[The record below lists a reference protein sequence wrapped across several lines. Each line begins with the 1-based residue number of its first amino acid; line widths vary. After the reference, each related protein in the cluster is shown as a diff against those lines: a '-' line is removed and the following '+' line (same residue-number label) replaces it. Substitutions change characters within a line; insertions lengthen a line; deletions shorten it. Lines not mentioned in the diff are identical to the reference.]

1 MRTETEGRKAKKAAD
16 AEILRRMNSN
26 LRDFLEHSL
35 ISDSFWEKWTAL
47 SLPVDTIRC
56 WEIKD
61 CARADCPSFHDEGSR
76 CWLKVG
82 TLCGGMVQGDF
93 AKKYRSC
100 FSCKVMKEMEA
111 DEVRSLYEHVNIL
124 IHHLKK
130 RDEKI
135 VSAAITDQLTGV
147 YNRAYFNEFIDK
159 RVAHAGRYE
168 ENISFIMIDLDGFK
182 GLNDTYGHQAGD
194 DVLIEAASLL
204 KQMIRRSDLLFR
216 YGGDEFL
223 IILPYADCVRAETVK
238 ERIRTAAEQW
248 NLQNRRYVGFRLS
261 LSTGCSTWKQG
272 DDVFA
277 RIREADALMYEEKKQ
292 KKTVPSA
299 RQVSADSAPAK
310 KGPAT

>member
-1 MRTETEGRKAKKAAD
+1 
-16 AEILRRMNSN
+16 MNSN

-35 ISDSFWEKWTAL
+35 SSESFWEKWTAL
-47 SLPVDTIRC
+47 SLPMESIRC
-56 WEIKD
+56 WEIKH
-61 CARADCPSFHDEGSR
+61 CSRTDCPAFQEEEGR

-82 TLCGGMVQGDF
+82 TLCGGTVQGDF

-100 FSCKVMKEMEA
+100 FSCDVMKEMEE
-111 DEVRSLYEHVNIL
+111 DEVRSLYEHINIL

-159 RVAHAGRYE
+159 RISHAGRYE

-182 GLNDTYGHQAGD
+182 GLNDTFGHQAGD
-194 DVLIEAASLL
+194 SVLIEAATLL
-204 KQMIRRSDLLFR
+204 QRMIRRSDLLFR

-223 IILPYADCVRAETVK
+223 IVLPYADCERAEMVK
-238 ERIRTAAEQW
+238 ERIRAAAERW
-248 NLQNRRYVGFRLS
+248 NLENRRYGKFRLS
-261 LSTGCSTWKQG
+261 LSTGCSTWKRG

-277 RIREADALMYEEKKQ
+277 KLREADALMYEEKKQ
-292 KKTVPSA
+292 KKGAPSGRYA
-299 RQVSADSAPAK
+299 AADVSGR